1 MKKLLIVPFFLF
13 LFTARLLAVDYYWV
27 GGTGNWSELSHWV
40 TTSGGS
46 VGHIIVPTANDNVHF
61 DSNSFDGT
69 GQTVTIIA
77 GGDANNIVVCH
88 NLDWTGASFNPTLT
102 GNSNQTL
109 RIYGSLTLIS
119 SMSYSFAGTVNFEA
133 TDLGNT
139 ITSGGKVFQNNVVF
153 QGTGRWKLGDDLSVN
168 SQLTFSNGEI
178 LSVGHNISSIGFSSE
193 TSTVRHLDITGVL
206 LTVAG
211 DFILNSTN
219 FHLYAAGSLIQNN
232 GNNSAYGITG
242 PSQLTFA
249 NINGIGD
256 CSGWR
261 SCNVCLGNPL
271 SIEKLTLSFSYIVV
285 QNTVT
290 VPVNIETLELNGTC
304 TTEIQQGNI

>member
-1 MKKLLIVPFFLF
+1 M
-13 LFTARLLAVDYYWV
+13 D
-27 GGTGNWSELSHWV
+27 WSGV
-40 TTSGGS
+40 
-46 VGHIIVPTANDNVHF
+46 N
-61 DSNSFDGT
+61 
-69 GQTVTIIA
+69 
-77 GGDANNIVVCH
+77 
-88 NLDWTGASFNPTLT
+88 FNPTLT

-109 RIYGSLTLIS
+109 RIYGSLTLIP

-139 ITSGGKVFQNNVVF
+139 VTSGGKAFQNNVVF
-153 QGTGRWKLGDDLSVN
+153 QGTGSWTLGDDFSVN
-168 SQLTFSNGEI
+168 SLLTFNNGEL
-178 LSVGHNISSIGFSSE
+178 LSAGHNIGSNGFSSE
-193 TSTVRHLDITGVL
+193 TSAIRHLDITDVQ
-206 LTVAG
+206 LTVSG
-211 DFILNSTN
+211 NFKLNSTN
-219 FHLYAAGSLIQNN
+219 FHLDAAGSLVQNN

-261 SCNVCLGNPL
+261 SCNVCLGTPL
-271 SIEKLTLSFSYIVV
+271 SIEKLTLSGSYIVA